1 MSSAPSGLSLAIIHY
16 NTPEL
21 LAACL
26 QSVERHARPLFRRV
40 VLIDSASDRGDLG
53 PVRARFPWV
62 ETIVLPDNRGFG
74 RAANYALRLL
84 EEDYLLLLNA
94 DTELQPGAVETLAN
108 HLRAHP
114 EAGIAGPR
122 QIGAAGAWRP
132 SCGGRPSLAAEWA
145 RRRQQRGSTRETA
158 PGSSRVCWVSG
169 SAMLIRRAALRA
181 AGLFDERF
189 FLYFEDIDLCLRA
202 GRAGFAVHY
211 LPAATVI
218 HHGGASAATTPARA
232 EFEYRRSQLRFWQKH
247 GGRFTRAAVRLWL
260 ALRYSWRLLAAR
272 RDAGDAAQARR
283 VLRLTWRNGS

>member
-1 MSSAPSGLSLAIIHY
+1 MNGARPDLSLAIIHY

-40 VLIDSASDRGDLG
+40 LLIDSASDRGDLG

-62 ETIVLPDNRGFG
+62 ETIALPDNRGFG
-74 RAANYALRLL
+74 RAANYALRRLA
-84 EEDYLLLLNA
+84 EDDVLLLNA
-94 DTELQPGAVETLAN
+94 DTELRPDAVEILAD

-114 EAGIAGPR
+114 EVGIAGPR
-122 QIGAAGAWRP
+122 QIDGAGAWRP
-132 SCGGRPSLAAEWA
+132 SCGGRPNLAEEWA
-145 RRRQQRGSTRETA
+145 RRRQHRSPARETA
-158 PGSSRVCWVSG
+158 LVPGPVCWVSG
-169 SAMLIRRAALRA
+169 SALWIRRATLRA

-247 GGRFTRAAVRLWL
+247 GGCATRAAVRLWI
-260 ALRYSWRLLAAR
+260 ALRYSWRLFAAR
-272 RDAGDAAQARR
+272 RDSGDADQARR
-283 VLRLTWRNGS
+283 VLRLVWRNDS